1 MKRKNFTLIE
11 LLVKKSHLC
20 CNRADVTKKPAHGQ
34 VKLFSFTLIE
44 LLVVIA
50 IIAILAAMLLPALAQ
65 SRARAMS
72 VKCTNNLKFLGQCM
86 AFYSD
91 DNRGHVQFCYDTN
104 KLRAY
109 GTFTATGQKNFP
121 SYVGASVSANTTR
134 STGAQLFYK
143 CPSPVLYKGT
153 YPAYGYGLN
162 YYLGWFSVN
171 NMLSRHKFPS
181 QTILFRET
189 SDKNDSGGSDSNTHS
204 PWYFTAVSSATG
216 IFNLRMARR
225 HNGTFNYV
233 CLDGHTVSTREQN
246 LGDDSKTPRYG
257 DLRP

>member
-1 MKRKNFTLIE
+1 MASNAG
-11 LLVKKSHLC
+11 KK
-20 CNRADVTKKPAHGQ
+20 
-34 VKLFSFTLIE
+34 SFTLIE

-65 SRARAMS
+65 SRARAVA
-72 VKCTNNLKFLGQCM
+72 VKCTNNLKFLGQAA
-86 AFYSD
+86 AFYTD
-91 DNRGHVQFCYDTN
+91 DNRGHIPFCYDTN

-109 GTFTATGQKNFP
+109 GTFTATGQRNF
-121 SYVGASVSANTTR
+121 SDYVGASVDPNTTR
-134 STGAQLFYK
+134 SAGAQLFYK

-153 YPAYGYGLN
+153 YPAYSYGLN
-162 YYLGWFSVN
+162 YYLGYFSVN
-171 NMLSRHKFPS
+171 NKLTLHKTPS

-189 SDKNDSGGSDSNTHS
+189 SDKNDNSSGSDSNTHS
-204 PWYFTAVSSATG
+204 PWYFTTQGSATG

-225 HNGTFNYV
+225 HNGGFNYI